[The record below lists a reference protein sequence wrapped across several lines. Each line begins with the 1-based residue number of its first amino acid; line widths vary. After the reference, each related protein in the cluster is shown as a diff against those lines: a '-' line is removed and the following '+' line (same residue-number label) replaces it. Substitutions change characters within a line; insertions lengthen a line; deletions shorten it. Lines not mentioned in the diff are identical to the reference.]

1 MNNLPNLNPFSG
13 SDGSSSQTPSRPPA
27 PERQHTEEQKRHF
40 YDSLPA
46 EEKEKKSYS
55 EWVKEAY
62 NDQYEKWMPWLEDQ
76 YLKWFGGG
84 DNKASY
90 IAKGMSTP
98 TTTSIPAS
106 ASTAPRDSTLPIPFY
121 TSIIEGAK
129 LTLSTHLD
137 NLDKTKISGDPR
149 LDQLQDDTNNLIG
162 NQLGEKG
169 YLAPVGNL
177 VSKEGVNRGERG
189 GKDESGSYG
198 GSMLGGVTDPVVNG
212 GKSAGQGISS
222 GAQSVGSSVGG
233 VFGGGSKQ

>member
-1 MNNLPNLNPFSG
+1 MNNLPNLNPFSQG
-13 SDGSSSQTPSRPPA
+13 NASSQTPSRPSA

-76 YLKWFGGG
+76 YLKWFGRG

-90 IAKGMSTP
+90 IAK
-98 TTTSIPAS
+98 
-106 ASTAPRDSTLPIPFY
+106 
-121 TSIIEGAK
+121 
-129 LTLSTHLD
+129 D
-137 NLDKTKISGDPR
+137 NLNKTKISGDPR
-149 LDQLQDDTNNLIG
+149 LDQLQDDANNLIG

-189 GKDESGSYG
+189 GKDENGSYG

-222 GAQSVGSSVGG
+222 GAQSAGQNLSSVAQSAGQGLSYGAQSVGSSVGG